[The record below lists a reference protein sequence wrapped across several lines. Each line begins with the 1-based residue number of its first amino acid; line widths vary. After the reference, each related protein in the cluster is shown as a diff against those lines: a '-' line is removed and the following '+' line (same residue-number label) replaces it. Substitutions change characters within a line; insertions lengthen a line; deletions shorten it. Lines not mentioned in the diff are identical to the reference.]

1 MTRIR
6 ATSACLVLIAG
17 LAVRVD
23 AAPILNGGFEIGGL
37 FSSWSTIGDT
47 SVVFALG
54 PIAPVEGTHH
64 ALITNGLGSV
74 SQGSLEA
81 FFGLTAGALDALG
94 SGDATQGSGIQQ
106 SFTANAG
113 ETVTFFFS
121 FLTNED
127 TPSINFNDS
136 SFIVRNGVATL
147 LQDTTGVFFPGPGN
161 VFGASFF
168 QHTQYAQF
176 SYVVPF
182 TGTHTLGFGVVD
194 VTDIFFDSGL
204 LVDSVVA
211 PIPEPGTLALLGLG
225 CLAAARQLR
234 RRKRQQLGS

>member
-6 ATSACLVLIAG
+6 ATFACLVLIAG

-23 AAPILNGGFEIGGL
+23 AAPILNGGFETGL
-37 FSSWSTIGDT
+37 FPPWSTIGDT
-47 SVVFALG
+47 SAIVTLG
-54 PIAPVEGTHH
+54 TIAPVEGAFQ

-74 SQGSLEA
+74 SQGSLET

-113 ETVTFFFS
+113 ETVTFFFN
-121 FLTNED
+121 FLTNEA
-127 TPSINFNDS
+127 TPEPIFNDS
-136 SFIVRNGVATL
+136 SFVVRDGVATL
-147 LQDTTGVFFPGPGN
+147 LRNTTGAFFPAPG
-161 VFGASFF
+161 AFF
-168 QHTQYAQF
+168 FEQTLYAQF
-176 SYVVPF
+176 SYVVPT

-194 VTDIFFDSGL
+194 VGDSIIDSGL

-234 RRKRQQLGS
+234 RRKRQQVG